1 MTEAVVLFPAA
12 QDSPLLVS
20 VLKFPDRLSLEAMRQ
35 QAPERVLEILE
46 GVQSRYGNMYDPIPS
61 TALAIPEG
69 PLPKDWRPMSPWFL
83 KQLADGNIFPC
94 CAGEIPDGWYLMD
107 RTVRPEFQEGQ
118 QLYTLPDG
126 SADPI
131 GEEISYARGRS
142 YRGAV
147 PRTSRFDMRPVSQIG
162 VLLPL
167 LADNLSLATDKGE
180 RMTMRPYI
188 VMNRWRNLHDLEM
201 DAVDTWERTSDW
213 TVDMHSI
220 VSGHKDHGG
229 VGDVADYAGDISE
242 PNVGFSTLIY
252 IPNTVASVVAL
263 AA

>member
-1 MTEAVVLFPAA
+1 MTEAA
-12 QDSPLLVS
+12 SPFQASPDALSPVMVPRLS
-20 VLKFPDRLSLEAMRQ
+20 DRLPLEALRL

-46 GVQSRYGNMYDPIPS
+46 GVQSRYGDMYDPVPS
-61 TALAIPEG
+61 WALALPEG
-69 PLPKDWRPMSPWFL
+69 SLPHDWRTMSPWFL
-83 KQLADGNIFPC
+83 KQLVDGNIFPC